1 MPASTQLGGQGH
13 MGREVPR
20 GSEKG
25 GRVGGRVGAKGVTRS
40 THLLFNVVL
49 KSVRIEYDI

>member
-1 MPASTQLGGQGH
+1 MEE
-13 MGREVPR
+13 GR
-20 GSEKG
+20 KG